1 MGKYRSKM
9 LIIAGFMQNLG
20 LKSTRQ
26 QNQVILIRMQ
36 TKNYVSSLIA
46 LKLIMYQNILL
57 TEQSK
62 KQKVQEMKH
71 TLNCAMKDLDQ
82 AAQW

>member
-1 MGKYRSKM
+1 
-9 LIIAGFMQNLG
+9 MQNLG
-20 LKSTRQ
+20 LKSTQ
-26 QNQVILIRMQ
+26 QHNQVILIRMQ

-71 TLNCAMKDLDQ
+71 TLNYVMKDLDQ
-82 AAQW
+82 VAQW